1 MQISTDN
8 LRFEID
14 GNGGNAGFIQ
24 SGHEAEAVRGSD
36 FWRLILDDGLR
47 TEIPVRSSKQQG
59 KATVKDGVLTVRY
72 DKLVSD
78 YGDSY
83 DITFSV
89 AVTAEDG
96 LLRFVPTLKN
106 GAADVRINE
115 CFCPLCDFE
124 TLGGDKA
131 SDALYL
137 PNGLGRRVENP
148 WAHLE
153 SLTGNYYSHDTTEI
167 FIHLHYPRASMGWF
181 GIESGNRFLY
191 VARYDPEMRH
201 CFMTIRQR
209 IHHTPL
215 DLIVGFDHFPM
226 AHTGEELTLLRTSV
240 GTLLRYQNAYLPV
253 GIITAVLCLALFV
266 FLMASMG
273 KTPDGVKLRGIH
285 RVPLD
290 LFLAAA
296 LAAVAVPANF
306 YFDLSE
312 INLLY
317 NPLWVWMMPATLMA
331 LWIGFVVLLTLCTIS
346 ARLRAGKWWRN
357 SIIYIVCRFVYRAVR
372 GFVRALPIAW
382 KGILVYAVVVLVN
395 ALGMILAFGAGSFFV
410 FLLTLVLDA
419 AGLYFVI
426 HTVRQL
432 KTLQTAAQKL
442 AAGDLTYTVDTE
454 KMYPVLK
461 EHGDNLNAVSVGMS
475 RAVNERMKSERFK
488 TELIT
493 NVSHDLKT
501 PLTSI
506 VSYVDLLKKEP
517 TESEAAREYIEVL
530 DRQSQ
535 KLKKLTTDLVDAS
548 KASSGALP
556 VNLEKIDL
564 GELLRQSAGEYTEKF
579 AAANIT
585 PVLNVP
591 EAETYVTADGR
602 LLWRVLDNLLGNA
615 VKYAQSGTR
624 LYLELTP
631 GETETVLTLKNI
643 SREPLNIPA
652 EELMERFV
660 RGDGSR
666 HTDGSGLGLSIANSL
681 MELMGGKLTLTL
693 DGDLFKAT
701 LVFPQKTV

>member
-1 MQISTDN
+1 MKKLTHSAAARAAAFILCLLCGLTALLCAAGYYMTRIDRDETLPEPDCVSAYKEGIRVLLRSTLQEERYPGEFPALPSGYSYVATDTSTGKVLYDGRTKNAVPLGISAGY
-8 LRFEID
+8 FSEGVGID
-14 GNGGNAGFIQ
+14 VQAYLEPKQTPGEELSQ
-24 SGHEAEAVRGSD
+24 
-36 FWRLILDDGLR
+36 L
-47 TEIPVRSSKQQG
+47 RSSVN
-59 KATVKDGVLTVRY
+59 T
-72 DKLVSD
+72 
-78 YGDSY
+78 
-83 DITFSV
+83 
-89 AVTAEDG
+89 
-96 LLRFVPTLKN
+96 LLRF
-106 GAADVRINE
+106 
-115 CFCPLCDFE
+115 
-124 TLGGDKA
+124 
-131 SDALYL
+131 
-137 PNGLGRRVENP
+137 
-148 WAHLE
+148 
-153 SLTGNYYSHDTTEI
+153 
-167 FIHLHYPRASMGWF
+167 
-181 GIESGNRFLY
+181 
-191 VARYDPEMRH
+191 
-201 CFMTIRQR
+201 
-209 IHHTPL
+209 
-215 DLIVGFDHFPM
+215 
-226 AHTGEELTLLRTSV
+226 
-240 GTLLRYQNAYLPV
+240 QNAYLPV
-253 GIITAVLCLALFV
+253 GIAAAVLCLALFV

-273 KTPDGVKLRGIH
+273 KKPDGVKLRGIH

-317 NPLWVWMMPATLMA
+317 NPLWVWMMPVTLMA
-331 LWIGFVVLLTLCTIS
+331 LWIGFVALLTFCTLA
-346 ARLRAGKWWRN
+346 ARFRAGKWWRN

-382 KGILVYAVVVLVN
+382 KGILVYAAVVLVN
-395 ALGMILAFGAGSFFV
+395 FFGTLFTWISGSV
-410 FLLTLVLDA
+410 FLLLMLAALDI

-426 HTVRQL
+426 RTVRQL
-432 KTLQTAAQKL
+432 KTLQTAGRKL

-461 EHGDNLNAVSVGMS
+461 EHGDNLNAVSIGMN

-517 TESEAAREYIEVL
+517 IESESAQEYIDVL

-535 KLKKLTTDLVDAS
+535 KLKKLTADLVDAS

-556 VNLEKIDL
+556 VNLEKLDL

-579 AAANIT
+579 AAAGIV
-585 PVLNVP
+585 PVLLVP
-591 EAETYVTADGR
+591 EGETYVTADGR

-624 LYLELTP
+624 LYLELVQD
-631 GETETVLTLKNI
+631 ETETVLTLKNI

-666 HTDGSGLGLSIANSL
+666 HTDGSGLGLSIAKSL
-681 MELMGGKLTLTL
+681 MELMGGKLALTL
-693 DGDLFKAT
+693 DGDLFKAA
-701 LVFPQKTV
+701 LVFSRKTV

>member
-1 MQISTDN
+1 MKKLTHSAAARTVAFILCLICGLTALLCAAGYYMTRIDRDETLPEPDCVSAYKEGIRVLLISTLQEERYPGEFPALPSGYSYVATDTSTGKV
-8 LRFEID
+8 LYD
-14 GNGGNAGFIQ
+14 GRTKNAVPLGISGGYF
-24 SGHEAEAVRGSD
+24 SE
-36 FWRLILDDGLR
+36 
-47 TEIPVRSSKQQG
+47 
-59 KATVKDGVLTVRY
+59 GV
-72 DKLVSD
+72 
-78 YGDSY
+78 G
-83 DITFSV
+83 I
-89 AVTAEDG
+89 
-96 LLRFVPTLKN
+96 
-106 GAADVRINE
+106 DVR
-115 CFCPLCDFE
+115 
-124 TLGGDKA
+124 A
-131 SDALYL
+131 YL
-137 PNGLGRRVENP
+137 EPK
-148 WAHLE
+148 
-153 SLTGNYYSHDTTEI
+153 
-167 FIHLHYPRASMGWF
+167 
-181 GIESGNRFLY
+181 
-191 VARYDPEMRH
+191 
-201 CFMTIRQR
+201 Q
-209 IHHTPL
+209 TP
-215 DLIVGFDHFPM
+215 
-226 AHTGEELTLLRTSV
+226 GEELTRLRSSV

-253 GIITAVLCLALFV
+253 GIITAVLCIALLV

-285 RVPLD
+285 RVPVD

-296 LAAVAVPANF
+296 LAAILFLAN
-306 YFDLSE
+306 YSGGAGNL
-312 INLLY
+312 LLY
-317 NPLWVWMMPATLMA
+317 NPLWTWILPSTLMA
-331 LWIGFVVLLTLCTIS
+331 LWIGFVALLTFCTLA
-346 ARLRAGKWWRN
+346 ARFRAGKWWRN

-395 ALGMILAFGAGSFFV
+395 FFGMLLICLSGSFFQ
-410 FLLTLVLDA
+410 LLVLVALDI

-426 HTVRQL
+426 RIMRQL
-432 KTLQTAAQKL
+432 KALQTAAQKL
-442 AAGDLTYTVDTE
+442 AAGELTYTVDTE

-517 TESEAAREYIEVL
+517 IESESAQEYIDVL

-535 KLKKLTTDLVDAS
+535 KLKKLTADLVDAS

-556 VNLEKIDL
+556 VHSEKLDL

-579 AAANIT
+579 AAAGIA
-585 PVLNVP
+585 PVLLVP
-591 EAETYVTADGR
+591 EGETYVTADGR

-624 LYLELTP
+624 LYLELVQD
-631 GETETVLTLKNI
+631 ETETVLTLKNI

-666 HTDGSGLGLSIANSL
+666 HTDGSGLGLSIAKSL
-681 MELMGGKLTLTL
+681 MELMGGKLALTL
-693 DGDLFKAT
+693 DGDLFKAA
-701 LVFPQKTV
+701 LVFSRKTV

>member
-1 MQISTDN
+1 MKKLTHSAAARAAAFILCLLCGLTA
-8 LRFEID
+8 LLCAAGYFMTRID
-14 GNGGNAGFIQ
+14 
-24 SGHEAEAVRGSD
+24 RD
-36 FWRLILDDGLR
+36 R
-47 TEIPVRSSKQQG
+47 TLPEPDS
-59 KATVKDGVLTVRY
+59 
-72 DKLVSD
+72 VSV
-78 YGDSY
+78 Y
-83 DITFSV
+83 
-89 AVTAEDG
+89 
-96 LLRFVPTLKN
+96 KN
-106 GAADVRINE
+106 GIRVLLNN
-115 CFCPLCDFE
+115 
-124 TLGGDKA
+124 
-131 SDALYL
+131 ALQEERYTGEYPEL
-137 PNGLGRRVENP
+137 PSG
-148 WAHLE
+148 
-153 SLTGNYYSHDTTEI
+153 YS
-167 FIHLHYPRASMGWF
+167 
-181 GIESGNRFLY
+181 Y
-191 VARYDPEMRH
+191 VATDTSTGKVLYDGRTKNAVPLGISGGCSSGDRWIDAQAYLEPK
-201 CFMTIRQR
+201 Q
-209 IHHTPL
+209 TP
-215 DLIVGFDHFPM
+215 
-226 AHTGEELTLLRTSV
+226 GEELTLLRTSV

-253 GIITAVLCLALFV
+253 GIITAVLCLALLV

-285 RVPLD
+285 CVPVD

-317 NPLWVWMMPATLMA
+317 NPLWVCMMPVTLMA

-395 ALGMILAFGAGSFFV
+395 VLGMILAFGAGSFFL
-410 FLLTLVLDA
+410 FLLTVVLDA

-426 HTVRQL
+426 RIMRQL
-432 KTLQTAAQKL
+432 KALQTAAQKL

-461 EHGDNLNAVSVGMS
+461 EHGDDLNAVSVGMS

-488 TELIT
+488 TELI
-493 NVSHDLKT
+493 
-501 PLTSI
+501 
-506 VSYVDLLKKEP
+506 KEP
-517 TESEAAREYIEVL
+517 IESEQAQEYIEVL

-624 LYLELTP
+624 FYLELTP

-693 DGDLFKAT
+693 DGDLFKAA

>member
-1 MQISTDN
+1 MKKLTHSAAARAVAFILCLLCGLTA
-8 LRFEID
+8 LLCAAGYYMTRID
-14 GNGGNAGFIQ
+14 
-24 SGHEAEAVRGSD
+24 RD
-36 FWRLILDDGLR
+36 
-47 TEIPVRSSKQQG
+47 
-59 KATVKDGVLTVRY
+59 
-72 DKLVSD
+72 
-78 YGDSY
+78 
-83 DITFSV
+83 
-89 AVTAEDG
+89 
-96 LLRFVPTLKN
+96 
-106 GAADVRINE
+106 
-115 CFCPLCDFE
+115 E
-124 TLGGDKA
+124 TLPEPDSVSVYQNGIRVLLNN
-131 SDALYL
+131 ALQEERDTGEYPEL
-137 PNGLGRRVENP
+137 PSG
-148 WAHLE
+148 
-153 SLTGNYYSHDTTEI
+153 YS
-167 FIHLHYPRASMGWF
+167 
-181 GIESGNRFLY
+181 Y
-191 VARYDPEMRH
+191 VATDTSTGKVLYDGRTKNAVPLGISGGYFSEGVG
-201 CFMTIRQR
+201 IDVQAYLEPKQ
-209 IHHTPL
+209 TP
-215 DLIVGFDHFPM
+215 
-226 AHTGEELTLLRTSV
+226 GEELTRLRTSV

-273 KTPDGVKLRGIH
+273 KKPDGVKPRGIH

-296 LAAVAVPANF
+296 LAAILFPANF
-306 YFDLSE
+306 CYSGGAGNL
-312 INLLY
+312 LLY
-317 NPLWVWMMPATLMA
+317 NPLWIWILPSTLMA
-331 LWIGFVVLLTLCTIS
+331 LWIGFVALLTFCTLA
-346 ARLRAGKWWRN
+346 ARFRAGKWWKN

-395 ALGMILAFGAGSFFV
+395 FFGTLFTWLSGSFFL
-410 FLLTLVLDA
+410 FLVLVALDT

-426 HTVRQL
+426 RTVRQL

-517 TESEAAREYIEVL
+517 IESEQAQEYIEVL

-693 DGDLFKAT
+693 DGDLFKAA

>member
-1 MQISTDN
+1 MKKLTHSAAARAVAFILCLLCGLTALLSAAGYYMTC
-8 LRFEID
+8 ID
-14 GNGGNAGFIQ
+14 RHDTLPEPDCVSVYQ
-24 SGHEAEAVRGSD
+24 SGICVLLNNA
-36 FWRLILDDGLR
+36 LL
-47 TEIPVRSSKQQG
+47 TE
-59 KATVKDGVLTVRY
+59 RY
-72 DKLVSD
+72 TGE
-78 YGDSY
+78 Y
-83 DITFSV
+83 
-89 AVTAEDG
+89 
-96 LLRFVPTLKN
+96 P
-106 GAADVRINE
+106 
-115 CFCPLCDFE
+115 
-124 TLGGDKA
+124 
-131 SDALYL
+131 AL
-137 PNGLGRRVENP
+137 PSG
-148 WAHLE
+148 
-153 SLTGNYYSHDTTEI
+153 YS
-167 FIHLHYPRASMGWF
+167 
-181 GIESGNRFLY
+181 Y
-191 VARYDPEMRH
+191 VATDTVTGEVLYDGRTKNAVPLGISGGYSIGVSWIDAQAYLEPK
-201 CFMTIRQR
+201 Q
-209 IHHTPL
+209 TP
-215 DLIVGFDHFPM
+215 
-226 AHTGEELTLLRTSV
+226 GEELSLLRSSV
-240 GTLLRYQNAYLPV
+240 GTILSYQNTYLPV
-253 GIITAVLCLALFV
+253 GIVTAALCIALFV

-285 RVPLD
+285 RVPVD

-296 LAAVAVPANF
+296 LAAVAIPVNF
-306 YFDLSE
+306 YYDSDFSGKL
-312 INLLY
+312 LLY
-317 NPLWVWMMPATLMA
+317 NPLWTWILPFALMA
-331 LWIGFVVLLTLCTIS
+331 LWIGFVVLLTLCTVA
-346 ARLRAGKWWRN
+346 ARLRAGKWWKN
-357 SIIYIVCRFVYRAVR
+357 SIIYIVCRFIYRAVR

-395 ALGMILAFGAGSFFV
+395 FFGTLLTWLSGSFFL
-410 FLLTLVLDA
+410 FLVLVALDI

-426 HTVRQL
+426 RTVRQL

-461 EHGDNLNAVSVGMS
+461 EHGDDLNAVSVGMS

-517 TESEAAREYIEVL
+517 IESEQAQEYIEVL

-591 EAETYVTADGR
+591 EEETYVTADGR

-624 LYLELTP
+624 LYLELAP

-693 DGDLFKAT
+693 DGDLFKAA
-701 LVFPQKTV
+701 LVFPQKSV

>member
-1 MQISTDN
+1 MKKLTHSAAARAVAFILCLLCGLTA
-8 LRFEID
+8 LLCAAGYYMTRID
-14 GNGGNAGFIQ
+14 
-24 SGHEAEAVRGSD
+24 RD
-36 FWRLILDDGLR
+36 
-47 TEIPVRSSKQQG
+47 
-59 KATVKDGVLTVRY
+59 
-72 DKLVSD
+72 
-78 YGDSY
+78 
-83 DITFSV
+83 
-89 AVTAEDG
+89 
-96 LLRFVPTLKN
+96 
-106 GAADVRINE
+106 
-115 CFCPLCDFE
+115 E
-124 TLGGDKA
+124 TLPEPDSVSVYQNGIRVLLNN
-131 SDALYL
+131 ALQEERDTGEYPEL
-137 PNGLGRRVENP
+137 PSG
-148 WAHLE
+148 
-153 SLTGNYYSHDTTEI
+153 YS
-167 FIHLHYPRASMGWF
+167 
-181 GIESGNRFLY
+181 Y
-191 VARYDPEMRH
+191 VATDTSTGKVLYDGRTKNAVPLGISGGYFSEGVG
-201 CFMTIRQR
+201 IDVQAYLEPKQ
-209 IHHTPL
+209 TP
-215 DLIVGFDHFPM
+215 
-226 AHTGEELTLLRTSV
+226 GEELTRLRTSV

-253 GIITAVLCLALFV
+253 GIITAVLCIALLV

-296 LAAVAVPANF
+296 LAAILFPANF
-306 YFDLSE
+306 CYSGGAGNL
-312 INLLY
+312 LLY
-317 NPLWVWMMPATLMA
+317 NPLWIWILPSTLMA
-331 LWIGFVVLLTLCTIS
+331 LWIGFVALLTFCTLA
-346 ARLRAGKWWRN
+346 ARFRAGKWWKN

-395 ALGMILAFGAGSFFV
+395 FFGTLFTWLSGSFFL
-410 FLLTLVLDA
+410 FLVLVALDT

-426 HTVRQL
+426 RTVRQL

-517 TESEAAREYIEVL
+517 IESEQAQEYIEVL

-579 AAANIT
+579 AAADIT

-693 DGDLFKAT
+693 DGDLFKAA

>member
-1 MQISTDN
+1 MKKLTHSAAARTVAFILCLLFGLTAVLGAAGYYMTRIDRDETLPEPDCVSAYKEGIRVLLIST
-8 LRFEID
+8 LQEERYPGEFP
-14 GNGGNAGFIQ
+14 ALP
-24 SGHEAEAVRGSD
+24 SG
-36 FWRLILDDGLR
+36 
-47 TEIPVRSSKQQG
+47 
-59 KATVKDGVLTVRY
+59 
-72 DKLVSD
+72 
-78 YGDSY
+78 
-83 DITFSV
+83 
-89 AVTAEDG
+89 
-96 LLRFVPTLKN
+96 
-106 GAADVRINE
+106 
-115 CFCPLCDFE
+115 
-124 TLGGDKA
+124 
-131 SDALYL
+131 
-137 PNGLGRRVENP
+137 
-148 WAHLE
+148 
-153 SLTGNYYSHDTTEI
+153 YS
-167 FIHLHYPRASMGWF
+167 
-181 GIESGNRFLY
+181 Y
-191 VARYDPEMRH
+191 VATDTSTGKVLYDGRTKNAVPLGISGGCSIGVSWIDAQAYLEPK
-201 CFMTIRQR
+201 Q
-209 IHHTPL
+209 TP
-215 DLIVGFDHFPM
+215 
-226 AHTGEELTLLRTSV
+226 GEELTLLRTSV

-253 GIITAVLCLALFV
+253 GIITAVLCIALLV

-317 NPLWVWMMPATLMA
+317 NPLWTWILPSTLMA
-331 LWIGFVVLLTLCTIS
+331 LWIGFVALLTFCTLA
-346 ARLRAGKWWRN
+346 ARFRAGKWWRN

-372 GFVRALPIAW
+372 GFVRALPDAW

-517 TESEAAREYIEVL
+517 IESESAQEYIDVL

-535 KLKKLTTDLVDAS
+535 KLKKLTADLVDAS

-556 VNLEKIDL
+556 VHSEKLDL

-579 AAANIT
+579 AAAGIA
-585 PVLNVP
+585 PVLLVP
-591 EAETYVTADGR
+591 EGETYVTADGR

-624 LYLELTP
+624 LYLELVQD
-631 GETETVLTLKNI
+631 ETETVLTLKNI

-666 HTDGSGLGLSIANSL
+666 HTDGSGLGLSIAKSL
-681 MELMGGKLTLTL
+681 MELMGGKLALTL
-693 DGDLFKAT
+693 DGDLFKAA
-701 LVFPQKTV
+701 LVFSRKTV

>member
-1 MQISTDN
+1 MKKLTHSAAARAVAFILCLLCGLTA
-8 LRFEID
+8 LLCAAGYYMTHID
-14 GNGGNAGFIQ
+14 
-24 SGHEAEAVRGSD
+24 RD
-36 FWRLILDDGLR
+36 R
-47 TEIPVRSSKQQG
+47 TLPEPDS
-59 KATVKDGVLTVRY
+59 
-72 DKLVSD
+72 VSV
-78 YGDSY
+78 Y
-83 DITFSV
+83 
-89 AVTAEDG
+89 
-96 LLRFVPTLKN
+96 KN
-106 GAADVRINE
+106 GIRVLLNN
-115 CFCPLCDFE
+115 
-124 TLGGDKA
+124 
-131 SDALYL
+131 ALQEERDTGEYPAL
-137 PNGLGRRVENP
+137 PSG
-148 WAHLE
+148 
-153 SLTGNYYSHDTTEI
+153 YS
-167 FIHLHYPRASMGWF
+167 
-181 GIESGNRFLY
+181 Y
-191 VARYDPEMRH
+191 VATDTSTGKVLYDGRTKNAVPLGISAGYFSEGVG
-201 CFMTIRQR
+201 IDVQAYLEPKQ
-209 IHHTPL
+209 TP
-215 DLIVGFDHFPM
+215 
-226 AHTGEELTLLRTSV
+226 GEELTLLRTSV
-240 GTLLRYQNAYLPV
+240 GTLLRYQNAYLPA
-253 GIITAVLCLALFV
+253 GIITAVLCIALLV

-306 YFDLSE
+306 YSG

-317 NPLWVWMMPATLMA
+317 NPLWVWMMPVTLMA

-461 EHGDNLNAVSVGMS
+461 EHGDDLNAVSVGMS

-579 AAANIT
+579 AAAAIT

-693 DGDLFKAT
+693 DGDFFKAA

>member
-1 MQISTDN
+1 MKKLTHSAAARTVAFILCLLCGLTA
-8 LRFEID
+8 LLCAAGYYMTRID
-14 GNGGNAGFIQ
+14 RD
-24 SGHEAEAVRGSD
+24 ETLPEPD
-36 FWRLILDDGLR
+36 C
-47 TEIPVRSSKQQG
+47 
-59 KATVKDGVLTVRY
+59 
-72 DKLVSD
+72 VSA
-78 YGDSY
+78 YKEG
-83 DITFSV
+83 IRV
-89 AVTAEDG
+89 
-96 LLRFVPTLKN
+96 LLRSTLQEERYPGEFPALPSGYSYVATDTSTGKVLYDGRTKNAVPL
-106 GAADVRINE
+106 GISGGYFSEGVGIDVR
-115 CFCPLCDFE
+115 
-124 TLGGDKA
+124 A
-131 SDALYL
+131 YL
-137 PNGLGRRVENP
+137 EPK
-148 WAHLE
+148 
-153 SLTGNYYSHDTTEI
+153 
-167 FIHLHYPRASMGWF
+167 
-181 GIESGNRFLY
+181 
-191 VARYDPEMRH
+191 
-201 CFMTIRQR
+201 Q
-209 IHHTPL
+209 TP
-215 DLIVGFDHFPM
+215 
-226 AHTGEELTLLRTSV
+226 GEELTLLRTSV

-253 GIITAVLCLALFV
+253 GIITAVLCIALLV

-285 RVPLD
+285 RVPVD

-296 LAAVAVPANF
+296 LAAILFLAN
-306 YFDLSE
+306 YSGGAGNL
-312 INLLY
+312 LLY
-317 NPLWVWMMPATLMA
+317 NPLWTWILPSTLMA
-331 LWIGFVVLLTLCTIS
+331 LWIGFVALLTLCTIS

-395 ALGMILAFGAGSFFV
+395 FFGMLLICFSGSFFQ
-410 FLLTLVLDA
+410 LLVLVALDI

-426 HTVRQL
+426 RIMRQL
-432 KTLQTAAQKL
+432 KALQTAAQKL
-442 AAGDLTYTVDTE
+442 AAGDLNYTVDTE

-461 EHGDNLNAVSVGMS
+461 EHGDNLNAVSIGMN

-517 TESEAAREYIEVL
+517 IESESAQEYIDVL

-535 KLKKLTTDLVDAS
+535 KLKKLTADLVDAS

-556 VNLEKIDL
+556 VHSEKLDL

-579 AAANIT
+579 AAAGIA
-585 PVLNVP
+585 PVLLVP
-591 EAETYVTADGR
+591 EGETYVTADGR

-624 LYLELTP
+624 LYLELVQD
-631 GETETVLTLKNI
+631 ETETVLTLKNI

-666 HTDGSGLGLSIANSL
+666 HTDGSGLGLSIAKSL
-681 MELMGGKLTLTL
+681 MELMGGKLALTL
-693 DGDLFKAT
+693 DGDLFKAA
-701 LVFPQKTV
+701 LVFSRKTV

>member
-1 MQISTDN
+1 MKKLTHSAAARTVAFILCLLCGLTALLCAAGYYMTRIDRDETLPEPDCVSAYKEGIRVLLISTLQEERYPGEFPALPSGYSYVATDTSTGKV
-8 LRFEID
+8 LYD
-14 GNGGNAGFIQ
+14 GRTKNAVPLGISGGYF
-24 SGHEAEAVRGSD
+24 SE
-36 FWRLILDDGLR
+36 
-47 TEIPVRSSKQQG
+47 
-59 KATVKDGVLTVRY
+59 GV
-72 DKLVSD
+72 
-78 YGDSY
+78 G
-83 DITFSV
+83 I
-89 AVTAEDG
+89 
-96 LLRFVPTLKN
+96 
-106 GAADVRINE
+106 DVR
-115 CFCPLCDFE
+115 
-124 TLGGDKA
+124 A
-131 SDALYL
+131 YL
-137 PNGLGRRVENP
+137 EPK
-148 WAHLE
+148 
-153 SLTGNYYSHDTTEI
+153 
-167 FIHLHYPRASMGWF
+167 
-181 GIESGNRFLY
+181 
-191 VARYDPEMRH
+191 
-201 CFMTIRQR
+201 Q
-209 IHHTPL
+209 TP
-215 DLIVGFDHFPM
+215 
-226 AHTGEELTLLRTSV
+226 GEELTRLRSSV

-253 GIITAVLCLALFV
+253 GIITAVLCIALLV

-285 RVPLD
+285 RVPVD

-296 LAAVAVPANF
+296 LAAILFLAN
-306 YFDLSE
+306 YSGGAGNL
-312 INLLY
+312 LLY
-317 NPLWVWMMPATLMA
+317 NPLWTWILPSTLMA
-331 LWIGFVVLLTLCTIS
+331 LWIGFVALLTFCTLA
-346 ARLRAGKWWRN
+346 ARFRAGKWWRN

-432 KTLQTAAQKL
+432 KALQTAAQKL
-442 AAGDLTYTVDTE
+442 AAGDLNYTVDTE

-461 EHGDNLNAVSVGMS
+461 EHGDNLNAVSIGMN

-517 TESEAAREYIEVL
+517 IESESAQEYIDVL

-535 KLKKLTTDLVDAS
+535 KLKKLTADLVDAS

-556 VNLEKIDL
+556 VHSEKLDL

-579 AAANIT
+579 AAAGIV
-585 PVLNVP
+585 PVLLVP
-591 EAETYVTADGR
+591 EGETYVTADGR

-624 LYLELTP
+624 LYLELVQD
-631 GETETVLTLKNI
+631 ETETVLTLKNI

-666 HTDGSGLGLSIANSL
+666 HTDGSGLGLSIAKSL
-681 MELMGGKLTLTL
+681 MELMGGKLALTL
-693 DGDLFKAT
+693 DGDLFKAA
-701 LVFPQKTV
+701 LVFSRKTV

>member
-1 MQISTDN
+1 MKKLTHSAAARAVAFILCLLCGLTA
-8 LRFEID
+8 LLCAAGYYMTRID
-14 GNGGNAGFIQ
+14 
-24 SGHEAEAVRGSD
+24 RD
-36 FWRLILDDGLR
+36 
-47 TEIPVRSSKQQG
+47 
-59 KATVKDGVLTVRY
+59 
-72 DKLVSD
+72 
-78 YGDSY
+78 
-83 DITFSV
+83 
-89 AVTAEDG
+89 
-96 LLRFVPTLKN
+96 
-106 GAADVRINE
+106 
-115 CFCPLCDFE
+115 E
-124 TLGGDKA
+124 TLPEPDCVSVYQNGIRVLLNN
-131 SDALYL
+131 ALQEERDTGEYPEL
-137 PNGLGRRVENP
+137 PSG
-148 WAHLE
+148 
-153 SLTGNYYSHDTTEI
+153 YS
-167 FIHLHYPRASMGWF
+167 
-181 GIESGNRFLY
+181 Y
-191 VARYDPEMRH
+191 VATDTSTGKVLYDGRTKNAVPLGISGGYFSEGVG
-201 CFMTIRQR
+201 IDVQAYLEPKQ
-209 IHHTPL
+209 TP
-215 DLIVGFDHFPM
+215 
-226 AHTGEELTLLRTSV
+226 GEELTRLRSSV

-253 GIITAVLCLALFV
+253 GIITAVLCIALLV

-285 RVPLD
+285 RVPVD

-296 LAAVAVPANF
+296 LAAILFLANLC
-306 YFDLSE
+306 YSGGAGNL
-312 INLLY
+312 LLY
-317 NPLWVWMMPATLMA
+317 NPLWTWILPSTLMA
-331 LWIGFVVLLTLCTIS
+331 LWIGFVALLTLCTIS

-395 ALGMILAFGAGSFFV
+395 FFGMLLIWLSGSFFQ
-410 FLLTLVLDA
+410 LLVLVALDI

-426 HTVRQL
+426 RIMRQL

-579 AAANIT
+579 AAASIT
-585 PVLNVP
+585 PVLNAP
-591 EAETYVTADGR
+591 EGETYVTADGR

-693 DGDLFKAT
+693 DGDLFKAA
-701 LVFPQKTV
+701 LVFPQKSV

>member
-1 MQISTDN
+1 MKKLTHSAAARAVAFILCLLCGLTA
-8 LRFEID
+8 LLCAAGYYMTRID
-14 GNGGNAGFIQ
+14 
-24 SGHEAEAVRGSD
+24 RD
-36 FWRLILDDGLR
+36 
-47 TEIPVRSSKQQG
+47 
-59 KATVKDGVLTVRY
+59 
-72 DKLVSD
+72 
-78 YGDSY
+78 
-83 DITFSV
+83 
-89 AVTAEDG
+89 
-96 LLRFVPTLKN
+96 
-106 GAADVRINE
+106 
-115 CFCPLCDFE
+115 E
-124 TLGGDKA
+124 TLPEPDSVSVYQNGIRVLLNN
-131 SDALYL
+131 ALQEERDTGEYPEL
-137 PNGLGRRVENP
+137 PSG
-148 WAHLE
+148 
-153 SLTGNYYSHDTTEI
+153 YS
-167 FIHLHYPRASMGWF
+167 
-181 GIESGNRFLY
+181 Y
-191 VARYDPEMRH
+191 VATDTSTGKVLYDGRTKNAVPLGISGGYFSEGVG
-201 CFMTIRQR
+201 IDVQAYLEPKQ
-209 IHHTPL
+209 TP
-215 DLIVGFDHFPM
+215 
-226 AHTGEELTLLRTSV
+226 GEELTRLRTSV

-253 GIITAVLCLALFV
+253 GIITAVLCIALLV

-285 RVPLD
+285 RVPVD

-296 LAAVAVPANF
+296 LAAILFPANF
-306 YFDLSE
+306 CYSGGAGNL
-312 INLLY
+312 LLY
-317 NPLWVWMMPATLMA
+317 NPLWIWILPSTLMA
-331 LWIGFVVLLTLCTIS
+331 LWIGFVALLTFCTLA
-346 ARLRAGKWWRN
+346 ARFRAGKWWKN

-372 GFVRALPIAW
+372 GFFRALPIAW

-395 ALGMILAFGAGSFFV
+395 FFGTLFTWLSGSFFL
-410 FLLTLVLDA
+410 FLVLVALDT

-426 HTVRQL
+426 RTVRQL

-579 AAANIT
+579 AAASIT
-585 PVLNVP
+585 PVLNAP

-693 DGDLFKAT
+693 DGDLFKAA

>member
-1 MQISTDN
+1 MKKLTHSAAARAAAFILCLLCGLTALLCAAGYYMTRIDRDETLPEPDCVSAYKECIRVLLIST
-8 LRFEID
+8 LQEERYPGEFP
-14 GNGGNAGFIQ
+14 ALP
-24 SGHEAEAVRGSD
+24 SG
-36 FWRLILDDGLR
+36 
-47 TEIPVRSSKQQG
+47 
-59 KATVKDGVLTVRY
+59 
-72 DKLVSD
+72 
-78 YGDSY
+78 
-83 DITFSV
+83 
-89 AVTAEDG
+89 
-96 LLRFVPTLKN
+96 
-106 GAADVRINE
+106 
-115 CFCPLCDFE
+115 
-124 TLGGDKA
+124 
-131 SDALYL
+131 
-137 PNGLGRRVENP
+137 
-148 WAHLE
+148 
-153 SLTGNYYSHDTTEI
+153 YS
-167 FIHLHYPRASMGWF
+167 
-181 GIESGNRFLY
+181 Y
-191 VARYDPEMRH
+191 VATDTSTGKVLYDGRTKNAVPLGISVGYFSEGVG
-201 CFMTIRQR
+201 IDVQAYLEPKQ
-209 IHHTPL
+209 TP
-215 DLIVGFDHFPM
+215 
-226 AHTGEELTLLRTSV
+226 GEELTRLRSSV

-253 GIITAVLCLALFV
+253 GIITAVLCIALLV

-285 RVPLD
+285 RVPVD

-296 LAAVAVPANF
+296 LAAILFPVNLCYSGGAGN
-306 YFDLSE
+306 L
-312 INLLY
+312 LLY
-317 NPLWVWMMPATLMA
+317 NPLWIWILPSTLMA
-331 LWIGFVVLLTLCTIS
+331 LWIGFVALLTLCTIS
-346 ARLRAGKWWRN
+346 ARLRAGKWWKN

-579 AAANIT
+579 AAAAIT

-591 EAETYVTADGR
+591 EGETYVTADGR

-693 DGDLFKAT
+693 DGDLFKAA

>member
-1 MQISTDN
+1 MKKLTHSAAARAAAFILCLLCGLTA
-8 LRFEID
+8 LLCAAGYFMTRID
-14 GNGGNAGFIQ
+14 
-24 SGHEAEAVRGSD
+24 RD
-36 FWRLILDDGLR
+36 R
-47 TEIPVRSSKQQG
+47 TLPEPDS
-59 KATVKDGVLTVRY
+59 
-72 DKLVSD
+72 VSV
-78 YGDSY
+78 Y
-83 DITFSV
+83 
-89 AVTAEDG
+89 
-96 LLRFVPTLKN
+96 KN
-106 GAADVRINE
+106 GIRVLLNN
-115 CFCPLCDFE
+115 
-124 TLGGDKA
+124 
-131 SDALYL
+131 ALQEERYTGEYPEL
-137 PNGLGRRVENP
+137 PSG
-148 WAHLE
+148 
-153 SLTGNYYSHDTTEI
+153 YS
-167 FIHLHYPRASMGWF
+167 
-181 GIESGNRFLY
+181 Y
-191 VARYDPEMRH
+191 VATDTSTGKVLYDGRTKNAVPLGISGGCSIGVSWIDVQAYLEPK
-201 CFMTIRQR
+201 Q
-209 IHHTPL
+209 TP
-215 DLIVGFDHFPM
+215 
-226 AHTGEELTLLRTSV
+226 GEELTLLRTSV

-273 KTPDGVKLRGIH
+273 KKPDGVKPRGIH

-317 NPLWVWMMPATLMA
+317 NPLWVCMMPVTLMA

-357 SIIYIVCRFVYRAVR
+357 SIIYIVCRFVYRA
-372 GFVRALPIAW
+372 LPIAW

-395 ALGMILAFGAGSFFV
+395 VLGMILAFGAGSFFL
-410 FLLTLVLDA
+410 FLLTVVLDA

-426 HTVRQL
+426 RIMRQL
-432 KTLQTAAQKL
+432 KALQTAAQKL

-461 EHGDNLNAVSVGMS
+461 EHGDDLNAVSVGMS

-517 TESEAAREYIEVL
+517 IESEQAQEYIEVL

-693 DGDLFKAT
+693 DGDLFKAA

>member
-1 MQISTDN
+1 MKKLTHSAAARAAAFILCLLCGLTALLCAAGYYMTQID
-8 LRFEID
+8 RD
-14 GNGGNAGFIQ
+14 
-24 SGHEAEAVRGSD
+24 
-36 FWRLILDDGLR
+36 R
-47 TEIPVRSSKQQG
+47 TLPEPDS
-59 KATVKDGVLTVRY
+59 
-72 DKLVSD
+72 VSV
-78 YGDSY
+78 Y
-83 DITFSV
+83 
-89 AVTAEDG
+89 
-96 LLRFVPTLKN
+96 KN
-106 GAADVRINE
+106 GIRVLLNN
-115 CFCPLCDFE
+115 
-124 TLGGDKA
+124 
-131 SDALYL
+131 ALQEERYTGEYPEL
-137 PNGLGRRVENP
+137 PSG
-148 WAHLE
+148 
-153 SLTGNYYSHDTTEI
+153 YS
-167 FIHLHYPRASMGWF
+167 
-181 GIESGNRFLY
+181 Y
-191 VARYDPEMRH
+191 VATDTSTGKVLYDGRTKNAVPLGISGGCSSGDRWIDVQAYLEPK
-201 CFMTIRQR
+201 Q
-209 IHHTPL
+209 TP
-215 DLIVGFDHFPM
+215 
-226 AHTGEELTLLRTSV
+226 GEELTLLRTSV
-240 GTLLRYQNAYLPV
+240 GTLLRYQNAYLPA
-253 GIITAVLCLALFV
+253 GIITAVLCIALLV

-273 KTPDGVKLRGIH
+273 KKPDGVKLRGIH

-306 YFDLSE
+306 YSG

-317 NPLWVWMMPATLMA
+317 NSLWVWMMPVTLMA

-382 KGILVYAVVVLVN
+382 KGVLIYAAV
-395 ALGMILAFGAGSFFV
+395 AFGNFLGIFLTWVTGSFFV
-410 FLLTLVLDA
+410 FLLVAALDA

-426 HTVRQL
+426 RVMRQL
-432 KTLQTAAQKL
+432 KALQTAGRKL
-442 AAGDLTYTVDTE
+442 ASGDLTYTVDTE

-517 TESEAAREYIEVL
+517 TESEAAREYIEIL

-579 AAANIT
+579 AAASIT

-591 EAETYVTADGR
+591 EGETYVTADGR

-693 DGDLFKAT
+693 DGDLFKAA

>member
-1 MQISTDN
+1 MKKLTHSAAARAAAFILCLLCGLTA
-8 LRFEID
+8 LLCAAGYFMTRID
-14 GNGGNAGFIQ
+14 
-24 SGHEAEAVRGSD
+24 RD
-36 FWRLILDDGLR
+36 R
-47 TEIPVRSSKQQG
+47 TLPEPDS
-59 KATVKDGVLTVRY
+59 
-72 DKLVSD
+72 VSV
-78 YGDSY
+78 Y
-83 DITFSV
+83 
-89 AVTAEDG
+89 
-96 LLRFVPTLKN
+96 KN
-106 GAADVRINE
+106 GIRVLLNN
-115 CFCPLCDFE
+115 
-124 TLGGDKA
+124 
-131 SDALYL
+131 ALQEERYTGEYPEL
-137 PNGLGRRVENP
+137 PSG
-148 WAHLE
+148 
-153 SLTGNYYSHDTTEI
+153 YS
-167 FIHLHYPRASMGWF
+167 
-181 GIESGNRFLY
+181 Y
-191 VARYDPEMRH
+191 VATDTSTGKVLYDGRTKNAVPLGISGGCSIGVSWIDAQAYLEPK
-201 CFMTIRQR
+201 Q
-209 IHHTPL
+209 TP
-215 DLIVGFDHFPM
+215 
-226 AHTGEELTLLRTSV
+226 GEELTLLRTSV

-253 GIITAVLCLALFV
+253 GIITAVLCIALLV

-285 RVPLD
+285 RVPVD

-296 LAAVAVPANF
+296 LAAILFLAN
-306 YFDLSE
+306 YSGGAGNL
-312 INLLY
+312 LLY
-317 NPLWVWMMPATLMA
+317 NPLWTWILPSTLMA
-331 LWIGFVVLLTLCTIS
+331 LWIGFVALLTFCTLA
-346 ARLRAGKWWRN
+346 ARFRAGKWWRN

-382 KGILVYAVVVLVN
+382 KGILVYAAVVLVN
-395 ALGMILAFGAGSFFV
+395 FFGALFTWISGSFFQ
-410 FLLTLVLDA
+410 LLVLVALDI

-426 HTVRQL
+426 RIMRQL

-442 AAGDLTYTVDTE
+442 AAGDLTYTVDTK

-517 TESEAAREYIEVL
+517 IESESAQEYIDVL

-535 KLKKLTTDLVDAS
+535 KLKKLTADLVDAS

-556 VNLEKIDL
+556 VHSEKLDL

-579 AAANIT
+579 AAAGIV
-585 PVLNVP
+585 PVLLVP
-591 EAETYVTADGR
+591 EGETYVTADGR

-624 LYLELTP
+624 LYLELMQD
-631 GETETVLTLKNI
+631 ETETVLTLKNI

-666 HTDGSGLGLSIANSL
+666 HTDGSGLGLSIAKSL
-681 MELMGGKLTLTL
+681 MELMGGKLALTL
-693 DGDLFKAT
+693 DGDLFKAA
-701 LVFPQKTV
+701 LVFSRKTV

>member
-1 MQISTDN
+1 MKKLTHSAAARAVAFILCLLCGLTA
-8 LRFEID
+8 LLCAAGYYMTRID
-14 GNGGNAGFIQ
+14 
-24 SGHEAEAVRGSD
+24 RD
-36 FWRLILDDGLR
+36 
-47 TEIPVRSSKQQG
+47 
-59 KATVKDGVLTVRY
+59 
-72 DKLVSD
+72 
-78 YGDSY
+78 
-83 DITFSV
+83 
-89 AVTAEDG
+89 
-96 LLRFVPTLKN
+96 
-106 GAADVRINE
+106 
-115 CFCPLCDFE
+115 E
-124 TLGGDKA
+124 TLPEPDCVSVYQNGIRVLLNN
-131 SDALYL
+131 ALQEERDTGEYPEL
-137 PNGLGRRVENP
+137 PSG
-148 WAHLE
+148 
-153 SLTGNYYSHDTTEI
+153 YS
-167 FIHLHYPRASMGWF
+167 
-181 GIESGNRFLY
+181 Y
-191 VARYDPEMRH
+191 VATDTSTGKVLYDGR
-201 CFMTIRQR
+201 TKNAV
-209 IHHTPL
+209 PL
-215 DLIVGFDHFPM
+215 GISGGYFSEGVGIDVQAYLEPKQM
-226 AHTGEELTLLRTSV
+226 PGEELTRLRSSV

-253 GIITAVLCLALFV
+253 GIITAVLCIALLV

-285 RVPLD
+285 RVPVD

-296 LAAVAVPANF
+296 LAAILFLANLC
-306 YFDLSE
+306 YSGGAGNL
-312 INLLY
+312 LLY
-317 NPLWVWMMPATLMA
+317 NPLWTWILPSTLMA
-331 LWIGFVVLLTLCTIS
+331 LWIGFVALLTLCTIS

-372 GFVRALPIAW
+372 GFFRALPIAW

-579 AAANIT
+579 AAASIT
-585 PVLNVP
+585 PVLNAP
-591 EAETYVTADGR
+591 EGETYVTADGR

-701 LVFPQKTV
+701 LSFPQKSV

>member
-1 MQISTDN
+1 MKKLTHSAAARAVAFILCLLCGLTA
-8 LRFEID
+8 LLCAAGYYMTRID
-14 GNGGNAGFIQ
+14 
-24 SGHEAEAVRGSD
+24 RD
-36 FWRLILDDGLR
+36 
-47 TEIPVRSSKQQG
+47 
-59 KATVKDGVLTVRY
+59 
-72 DKLVSD
+72 
-78 YGDSY
+78 
-83 DITFSV
+83 
-89 AVTAEDG
+89 
-96 LLRFVPTLKN
+96 
-106 GAADVRINE
+106 
-115 CFCPLCDFE
+115 E
-124 TLGGDKA
+124 TLPEPDCVSVYQNGIRVLLNN
-131 SDALYL
+131 ALQEERDTGEYPEL
-137 PNGLGRRVENP
+137 PSG
-148 WAHLE
+148 
-153 SLTGNYYSHDTTEI
+153 YS
-167 FIHLHYPRASMGWF
+167 
-181 GIESGNRFLY
+181 Y
-191 VARYDPEMRH
+191 VATDTSTGKVLYDGRTKNAVPLGISGGYFSEGVG
-201 CFMTIRQR
+201 IDVQAYLEPKQ
-209 IHHTPL
+209 TP
-215 DLIVGFDHFPM
+215 
-226 AHTGEELTLLRTSV
+226 GEELTRLRSSV

-253 GIITAVLCLALFV
+253 GIITAVLCIALLV

-285 RVPLD
+285 RVPVD

-296 LAAVAVPANF
+296 LAAILFLANLC
-306 YFDLSE
+306 YSGGAGNL
-312 INLLY
+312 LLY
-317 NPLWVWMMPATLMA
+317 NPLWTWILPSTLMA

-346 ARLRAGKWWRN
+346 ARLRAGKWWKN

-372 GFVRALPIAW
+372 GFFRALPIAW

-395 ALGMILAFGAGSFFV
+395 FFGMLLIWLSGSFFQ
-410 FLLTLVLDA
+410 LLVLVALDI

-426 HTVRQL
+426 RIMRQL
-432 KTLQTAAQKL
+432 KALQTAAQKL

-579 AAANIT
+579 AAASIT
-585 PVLNVP
+585 PVLNAP
-591 EAETYVTADGR
+591 EGETYVTADGR

-701 LVFPQKTV
+701 LSFPQKTV

>member
-1 MQISTDN
+1 MKKLTHSAAARAAAFILCLLCGLTA
-8 LRFEID
+8 LLGAAGYFMTRID
-14 GNGGNAGFIQ
+14 
-24 SGHEAEAVRGSD
+24 RD
-36 FWRLILDDGLR
+36 R
-47 TEIPVRSSKQQG
+47 TLPEPDS
-59 KATVKDGVLTVRY
+59 
-72 DKLVSD
+72 VSV
-78 YGDSY
+78 Y
-83 DITFSV
+83 
-89 AVTAEDG
+89 
-96 LLRFVPTLKN
+96 KN
-106 GAADVRINE
+106 GIRVLLNN
-115 CFCPLCDFE
+115 
-124 TLGGDKA
+124 
-131 SDALYL
+131 ALQEERYTGEYPKL
-137 PNGLGRRVENP
+137 PSG
-148 WAHLE
+148 
-153 SLTGNYYSHDTTEI
+153 YS
-167 FIHLHYPRASMGWF
+167 
-181 GIESGNRFLY
+181 Y
-191 VARYDPEMRH
+191 VATDTSTGKVLYDGRTKNAVPLGISGGCSSGDRWIDVQAYLEPK
-201 CFMTIRQR
+201 Q
-209 IHHTPL
+209 TP
-215 DLIVGFDHFPM
+215 
-226 AHTGEELTLLRTSV
+226 GEELTLLRTSV

-273 KTPDGVKLRGIH
+273 KKPDGVKLRGIH

-306 YFDLSE
+306 YSG

-317 NPLWVWMMPATLMA
+317 NPLWVCMMPVTLMA

-346 ARLRAGKWWRN
+346 ARLRAGKWWKN

-461 EHGDNLNAVSVGMS
+461 EHGDDLNAVSVGMS

-579 AAANIT
+579 AAAAIT

-693 DGDLFKAT
+693 DGDLFKAA

>member
-1 MQISTDN
+1 MKKLTHSAAARAVAFILCLLCGLTALLCAAGYYMTRIDRDDSFPDPESTLIYRNTVHVFLSNAINEEYRTGEYPELPSGYSYTVTEYDQKTHTPKTVYDSRTKDAVPLN
-8 LRFEID
+8 VGFSFSSSTHWTDAQMYFEPKQTPGEELSMLRSSVGTMLRFE
-14 GNGGNAGFIQ
+14 
-24 SGHEAEAVRGSD
+24 
-36 FWRLILDDGLR
+36 
-47 TEIPVRSSKQQG
+47 
-59 KATVKDGVLTVRY
+59 
-72 DKLVSD
+72 
-78 YGDSY
+78 
-83 DITFSV
+83 
-89 AVTAEDG
+89 
-96 LLRFVPTLKN
+96 
-106 GAADVRINE
+106 
-115 CFCPLCDFE
+115 
-124 TLGGDKA
+124 
-131 SDALYL
+131 
-137 PNGLGRRVENP
+137 
-148 WAHLE
+148 
-153 SLTGNYYSHDTTEI
+153 
-167 FIHLHYPRASMGWF
+167 
-181 GIESGNRFLY
+181 
-191 VARYDPEMRH
+191 
-201 CFMTIRQR
+201 
-209 IHHTPL
+209 
-215 DLIVGFDHFPM
+215 
-226 AHTGEELTLLRTSV
+226 
-240 GTLLRYQNAYLPV
+240 NAYLPV
-253 GIITAVLCLALFV
+253 GIITAVLCIALFV

-296 LAAVAVPANF
+296 LAAVAIPVNF
-306 YFDLSE
+306 YYDFDFSGNL
-312 INLLY
+312 LLY
-317 NPLWVWMMPATLMA
+317 NSLWVWMLPFTLVV
-331 LWIGFVVLLTLCTIS
+331 LWIGFVVLLTLCTVS

-395 ALGMILAFGAGSFFV
+395 VLGMMLAFGAGSFFL

-426 HTVRQL
+426 RTVRQL

-461 EHGDNLNAVSVGMS
+461 EHGDDLNAVSVGMS

-517 TESEAAREYIEVL
+517 IESEQAQEYIEVL

-579 AAANIT
+579 AAAAIT

-591 EAETYVTADGR
+591 EEETYVTADGR

-624 LYLELTP
+624 LYLELTT
-631 GETETVLTLKNI
+631 GDTETVLTLKNI

-693 DGDLFKAT
+693 DGDLFKAA

>member
-1 MQISTDN
+1 MKKLTHSAAARAAAFILCLLCGLTA
-8 LRFEID
+8 LLCAAGYFMTRID
-14 GNGGNAGFIQ
+14 
-24 SGHEAEAVRGSD
+24 RD
-36 FWRLILDDGLR
+36 R
-47 TEIPVRSSKQQG
+47 TLPEPDS
-59 KATVKDGVLTVRY
+59 
-72 DKLVSD
+72 VSV
-78 YGDSY
+78 Y
-83 DITFSV
+83 
-89 AVTAEDG
+89 
-96 LLRFVPTLKN
+96 KN
-106 GAADVRINE
+106 GIRVLLNN
-115 CFCPLCDFE
+115 
-124 TLGGDKA
+124 
-131 SDALYL
+131 ALQEERYTGEYPEL
-137 PNGLGRRVENP
+137 PSG
-148 WAHLE
+148 
-153 SLTGNYYSHDTTEI
+153 YS
-167 FIHLHYPRASMGWF
+167 
-181 GIESGNRFLY
+181 Y
-191 VARYDPEMRH
+191 VATDTSTGMVLYDGRTKNAVPLGISGGCSSGDRWIDVQAYLEPK
-201 CFMTIRQR
+201 Q
-209 IHHTPL
+209 TP
-215 DLIVGFDHFPM
+215 
-226 AHTGEELTLLRTSV
+226 GEELTLLRTSV

-273 KTPDGVKLRGIH
+273 KKPDGVKLRGIH

-306 YFDLSE
+306 YSG

-317 NPLWVWMMPATLMA
+317 NPLWVCMMPVTLMA

-419 AGLYFVI
+419 VGLYFVI

-461 EHGDNLNAVSVGMS
+461 EHGDDLNAVSVGMS

-517 TESEAAREYIEVL
+517 IESEQAQEYIEVL

-579 AAANIT
+579 ATAAIT

-693 DGDLFKAT
+693 DGDLFKAA

>member
-1 MQISTDN
+1 MKKLTHSAAARAVAFILCLLCGLTA
-8 LRFEID
+8 LLCAAGYYMTRID
-14 GNGGNAGFIQ
+14 
-24 SGHEAEAVRGSD
+24 RD
-36 FWRLILDDGLR
+36 
-47 TEIPVRSSKQQG
+47 
-59 KATVKDGVLTVRY
+59 
-72 DKLVSD
+72 
-78 YGDSY
+78 
-83 DITFSV
+83 
-89 AVTAEDG
+89 
-96 LLRFVPTLKN
+96 
-106 GAADVRINE
+106 
-115 CFCPLCDFE
+115 E
-124 TLGGDKA
+124 TLPEPDSVSVYQNGIRVLLNN
-131 SDALYL
+131 ALQEERDTGEYPEL
-137 PNGLGRRVENP
+137 PSG
-148 WAHLE
+148 
-153 SLTGNYYSHDTTEI
+153 YS
-167 FIHLHYPRASMGWF
+167 
-181 GIESGNRFLY
+181 Y
-191 VARYDPEMRH
+191 VATDTSTGKVLYDGRTKNAVPLGISGGYFSEGVG
-201 CFMTIRQR
+201 IDVQAYLEPKQ
-209 IHHTPL
+209 TP
-215 DLIVGFDHFPM
+215 
-226 AHTGEELTLLRTSV
+226 GEELTLLRTSV

-253 GIITAVLCLALFV
+253 GIITAVLCIALLV

-285 RVPLD
+285 RVPVD

-296 LAAVAVPANF
+296 LAAILFPANF
-306 YFDLSE
+306 CYSGGAGNL
-312 INLLY
+312 LLY
-317 NPLWVWMMPATLMA
+317 NPLWIWILPSTLMA
-331 LWIGFVVLLTLCTIS
+331 LWIGFVALLTFCTLA
-346 ARLRAGKWWRN
+346 ARFRAGKWWKN

-372 GFVRALPIAW
+372 GFFRALPIAW

-395 ALGMILAFGAGSFFV
+395 FFGTLFTWLSGSFFL
-410 FLLTLVLDA
+410 FLVLVALDT

-426 HTVRQL
+426 RTVRQL

-579 AAANIT
+579 AAADIT
-585 PVLNVP
+585 PVLNAP

-693 DGDLFKAT
+693 DGDLFKAA

>member
-1 MQISTDN
+1 MKKLTHSAAARAAAFILCLLCGLTA
-8 LRFEID
+8 LLCAAGYFMTRID
-14 GNGGNAGFIQ
+14 RDRTLPEPDSVSVYQNGIRVLLNNALQEERYTGEYPGLP
-24 SGHEAEAVRGSD
+24 SG
-36 FWRLILDDGLR
+36 
-47 TEIPVRSSKQQG
+47 
-59 KATVKDGVLTVRY
+59 
-72 DKLVSD
+72 
-78 YGDSY
+78 
-83 DITFSV
+83 
-89 AVTAEDG
+89 
-96 LLRFVPTLKN
+96 
-106 GAADVRINE
+106 
-115 CFCPLCDFE
+115 
-124 TLGGDKA
+124 
-131 SDALYL
+131 
-137 PNGLGRRVENP
+137 
-148 WAHLE
+148 
-153 SLTGNYYSHDTTEI
+153 YS
-167 FIHLHYPRASMGWF
+167 
-181 GIESGNRFLY
+181 Y
-191 VARYDPEMRH
+191 VATDTSTGKVLYDGRTKNAVPLGISAGYFSEGVG
-201 CFMTIRQR
+201 IDVQAYLEPKQ
-209 IHHTPL
+209 TP
-215 DLIVGFDHFPM
+215 
-226 AHTGEELTLLRTSV
+226 GEELTLLRTSV

-253 GIITAVLCLALFV
+253 GIITAVLCIALFV

-273 KTPDGVKLRGIH
+273 KKPDGVKLRGIH

-306 YFDLSE
+306 YFDLSG

-317 NPLWVWMMPATLMA
+317 NPLWTCILPSTLMA
-331 LWIGFVVLLTLCTIS
+331 LWIGFVALLTFCTLA
-346 ARLRAGKWWRN
+346 ARFRAGKWWRN

-591 EAETYVTADGR
+591 EGETYVTADGR
-602 LLWRVLDNLLGNA
+602 LLWRVLDNLLSNA
-615 VKYAQSGTR
+615 CKYACAGTR
-624 LYLELTP
+624 LYIAARRE
-631 GETETVLTLKNI
+631 GETVAFSFKNI
-643 SREPLNIPA
+643 SRDALNIDPD
-652 EELMERFV
+652 ELMERFV
-660 RGDGSR
+660 RGDSSR
-666 HTDGSGLGLSIANSL
+666 TTEGSGLGLNIAKSLVELQKGTFSIAI
-681 MELMGGKLTLTL
+681 
-693 DGDLFKAT
+693 DGDLFKVGFVLPRT
-701 LVFPQKTV
+701 E

>member
-1 MQISTDN
+1 MKKLTHSAAARAAAFILCLLCGLTALLCAAGYYMTQID
-8 LRFEID
+8 RD
-14 GNGGNAGFIQ
+14 
-24 SGHEAEAVRGSD
+24 
-36 FWRLILDDGLR
+36 R
-47 TEIPVRSSKQQG
+47 TLPEPDS
-59 KATVKDGVLTVRY
+59 
-72 DKLVSD
+72 VSV
-78 YGDSY
+78 Y
-83 DITFSV
+83 
-89 AVTAEDG
+89 
-96 LLRFVPTLKN
+96 KN
-106 GAADVRINE
+106 GIRVLLNNALQEERYTGEYPELPSGYSYAATDTSTGKVLYDGRTKNAV
-115 CFCPLCDFE
+115 PLGIS
-124 TLGGDKA
+124 GGCSSGDRWI
-131 SDALYL
+131 DAQAYL
-137 PNGLGRRVENP
+137 EPK
-148 WAHLE
+148 
-153 SLTGNYYSHDTTEI
+153 
-167 FIHLHYPRASMGWF
+167 
-181 GIESGNRFLY
+181 
-191 VARYDPEMRH
+191 
-201 CFMTIRQR
+201 Q
-209 IHHTPL
+209 TP
-215 DLIVGFDHFPM
+215 
-226 AHTGEELTLLRTSV
+226 GEELTLLRTSV

-253 GIITAVLCLALFV
+253 GIITAVLCLALLV

-306 YFDLSE
+306 YSG

-317 NPLWVWMMPATLMA
+317 NPLWVWMMPVTLMA

-461 EHGDNLNAVSVGMS
+461 EHGDDLNAVSVGMS

-517 TESEAAREYIEVL
+517 IESEQAQEYIEVL

-579 AAANIT
+579 AAAAIT

-591 EAETYVTADGR
+591 EGEMYVTADGR

-693 DGDLFKAT
+693 DGDLFKAA

>member
-1 MQISTDN
+1 MKKLTHSAAARAVAFILCLLCGLTA
-8 LRFEID
+8 LLCAAGYYMTRID
-14 GNGGNAGFIQ
+14 RD
-24 SGHEAEAVRGSD
+24 ETLPEPD
-36 FWRLILDDGLR
+36 C
-47 TEIPVRSSKQQG
+47 
-59 KATVKDGVLTVRY
+59 
-72 DKLVSD
+72 VSA
-78 YGDSY
+78 YKEG
-83 DITFSV
+83 IRV
-89 AVTAEDG
+89 
-96 LLRFVPTLKN
+96 LLRSTLQEERYPGEFPALPSGYSYVATDTSTGKVLYDGRTKNAVPL
-106 GAADVRINE
+106 GISAGYFSEGVGIDVR
-115 CFCPLCDFE
+115 
-124 TLGGDKA
+124 A
-131 SDALYL
+131 YL
-137 PNGLGRRVENP
+137 EPK
-148 WAHLE
+148 
-153 SLTGNYYSHDTTEI
+153 
-167 FIHLHYPRASMGWF
+167 
-181 GIESGNRFLY
+181 
-191 VARYDPEMRH
+191 
-201 CFMTIRQR
+201 Q
-209 IHHTPL
+209 TP
-215 DLIVGFDHFPM
+215 
-226 AHTGEELTLLRTSV
+226 GEELTLLRTSV

-253 GIITAVLCLALFV
+253 GIITAVLCIALLV

-285 RVPLD
+285 RVPVD

-296 LAAVAVPANF
+296 LAAILFLAN
-306 YFDLSE
+306 YSGGAGNL
-312 INLLY
+312 LLY
-317 NPLWVWMMPATLMA
+317 NPLWTWILPSTLMA
-331 LWIGFVVLLTLCTIS
+331 LWIGFVALLTLCTIS

-395 ALGMILAFGAGSFFV
+395 FFGMLLICFSGSFFQ
-410 FLLTLVLDA
+410 LLVLVALDI

-426 HTVRQL
+426 RTVRQL

-517 TESEAAREYIEVL
+517 IESESAQEYIDVL

-535 KLKKLTTDLVDAS
+535 KLKKLTADLVDAS

-556 VNLEKIDL
+556 VHSEKLDL

-579 AAANIT
+579 AAAGIA
-585 PVLNVP
+585 PVLLVP
-591 EAETYVTADGR
+591 EGETYVTADGR

-624 LYLELTP
+624 LYLELVQD
-631 GETETVLTLKNI
+631 ETETVLTLKNI

-666 HTDGSGLGLSIANSL
+666 HTDGSGLGLSIAKSL
-681 MELMGGKLTLTL
+681 MELMGGKLALTL
-693 DGDLFKAT
+693 DGDLFKAA
-701 LVFPQKTV
+701 LVFSRKTV

>member
-1 MQISTDN
+1 MKKLTHSAAARAAAFILCLLCGLTA
-8 LRFEID
+8 LLCAAGYFMTRID
-14 GNGGNAGFIQ
+14 
-24 SGHEAEAVRGSD
+24 RD
-36 FWRLILDDGLR
+36 R
-47 TEIPVRSSKQQG
+47 TLPEPDS
-59 KATVKDGVLTVRY
+59 
-72 DKLVSD
+72 VSV
-78 YGDSY
+78 Y
-83 DITFSV
+83 
-89 AVTAEDG
+89 
-96 LLRFVPTLKN
+96 KN
-106 GAADVRINE
+106 GIRVLLNN
-115 CFCPLCDFE
+115 
-124 TLGGDKA
+124 
-131 SDALYL
+131 ALQEERYTGEYPEL
-137 PNGLGRRVENP
+137 PSG
-148 WAHLE
+148 
-153 SLTGNYYSHDTTEI
+153 YS
-167 FIHLHYPRASMGWF
+167 
-181 GIESGNRFLY
+181 Y
-191 VARYDPEMRH
+191 VATDRSTGKVLYDGRTKNAVPLGISFGYFSEGVG
-201 CFMTIRQR
+201 IDVQAYLEPKQ
-209 IHHTPL
+209 TP
-215 DLIVGFDHFPM
+215 
-226 AHTGEELTLLRTSV
+226 GEELTLLRTSV

-253 GIITAVLCLALFV
+253 GIITAVLCLALLV

-317 NPLWVWMMPATLMA
+317 NPLWVWMMPVTLMA

-357 SIIYIVCRFVYRAVR
+357 SIIRI
-372 GFVRALPIAW
+372 
-382 KGILVYAVVVLVN
+382 
-395 ALGMILAFGAGSFFV
+395 M
-410 FLLTLVLDA
+410 
-419 AGLYFVI
+419 
-426 HTVRQL
+426 RQL
-432 KTLQTAAQKL
+432 KALQTAAQKL

-564 GELLRQSAGEYTEKF
+564 SELLRQSAGEYTEKF

-585 PVLNVP
+585 PVLNAP
-591 EAETYVTADGR
+591 EGETYVTADGR

-693 DGDLFKAT
+693 DGDLFKAA